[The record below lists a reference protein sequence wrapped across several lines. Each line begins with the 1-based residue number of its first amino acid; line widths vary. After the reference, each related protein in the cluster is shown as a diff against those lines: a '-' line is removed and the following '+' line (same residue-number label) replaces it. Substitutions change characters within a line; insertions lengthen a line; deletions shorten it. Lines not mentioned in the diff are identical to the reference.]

1 MALAARAGL
10 VRVLPPRPSPT
21 SRPKQLKQGLGG
33 RGGASLAVRAK
44 DSDDFGA
51 LLSEKPAAP
60 APAKRDGWEGFGRGV
75 AGAAEEEKEEEAQ
88 SEPASWDV
96 LNQIGV
102 EMSCK
107 PPITNHHGYRIA
119 KVALRCYRA
128 ALDLFQKIEST
139 QATNHH
145 GYQFFVKVVL
155 RFYFHNFILG
165 ICNVIANQWNSG
177 DCPVMVPQVMEVVG
191 LGFTIWFTSRYLI
204 FKENRDELITRVS
217 SIKKQILGSHDN

>member
-1 MALAARAGL
+1 MALAARAAL
-10 VRVLPPRPSPT
+10 VRVLPLRPSPI
-21 SRPKQLKQGLGG
+21 PQLKQGLGG

-60 APAKRDGWEGFGRGV
+60 AQAERNGWVGFGGGV
-75 AGAAEEEKEEEAQ
+75 ASAAEEEKEEEVQ

-102 EMSCK
+102 ELDSDK
-107 PPITNHHGYRIA
+107 SYSLLVYGTSA
-119 KVALRCYRA
+119 VVAIWISSIVVS
-128 ALDLFQKIEST
+128 ALDSVPL
-139 QATNHH
+139 
-145 GYQFFVKVVL
+145 
-155 RFYFHNFILG
+155 
-165 ICNVIANQWNSG
+165 
-177 DCPVMVPQVMEVVG
+177 VPQVMEVVG

>member
-1 MALAARAGL
+1 MALAAPAGL

-33 RGGASLAVRAK
+33 RGGASLSLRAK

-60 APAKRDGWEGFGRGV
+60 ASANRDGWEGFGRGV
-75 AGAAEEEKEEEAQ
+75 AGAAKEEEEEKEEEVQ
-88 SEPASWDV
+88 SEPVSWDV

-102 EMSCK
+102 ELDSDK
-107 PPITNHHGYRIA
+107 SYSALVYGTSA
-119 KVALRCYRA
+119 VVAIWISSIVVS
-128 ALDLFQKIEST
+128 ALDSVPL
-139 QATNHH
+139 
-145 GYQFFVKVVL
+145 
-155 RFYFHNFILG
+155 
-165 ICNVIANQWNSG
+165 
-177 DCPVMVPQVMEVVG
+177 VPQVMEVVG